1 MSPLGNDP
9 HAAQIAAGAPVE
21 AVATPDEPNRRHW
34 RTDSGN
40 VGTEEPAR
48 ARRCDRGE
56 LLRAHRTTEGY
67 LLIEGRA
74 ARPGVLTYRNA
85 DGSTTRELVLP
96 EELHRTDS
104 LATLARKPVTVEHP
118 SVPVGPDN
126 VRELGVGDVDGEVAV
141 EEEGGFVRVKLVVSR
156 RDGIDA
162 IDSDGIR
169 ELSPGYDCRIDATPG
184 THPTYGAYDQIQR
197 DRRYNHLA
205 LTERARGGPEIRFR
219 VDGASVQVD
228 PFPIED
234 RPMHP
239 KLLLLLAQ
247 LVGATNVKRRTDA
260 GRTDEV
266 DEATIDAAIAKA
278 NEIGTKLAELMPL
291 AGTADELRGQIAALK
306 TQVAGLEAKLA
317 AAESAATSAPAPEA
331 MVEAAAEME
340 PLEGMDAAGQAA
352 ATPEMKRMDAVSK
365 AVRRVGE
372 ERAKLEAAARNLRI
386 DAKDTAKLG
395 LAGLRKL
402 VVTTANPQAR
412 KDADAAYYRVAVDML
427 PAGLATRADA
437 AGDGADPYAA
447 ISDGFR
453 ADRATERADADRA
466 REDADP
472 MTKLLSGFAKRRA
485 EIHRRVDPSVTA
497 VTANR

>member
-1 MSPLGNDP
+1 MSLPGYAP

-21 AVATPDEPNRRHW
+21 AVATPDEPTRRHW
-34 RTDSGN
+34 RTDSGDE
-40 VGTEEPAR
+40 GTEEPAR
-48 ARRCDRGE
+48 VRRCDRGD

-67 LLIEGRA
+67 LFIEGRA

-104 LATLARKPVTVEHP
+104 LATLGQKPVTVEHP

-126 VRELGVGDVDGEVAV
+126 ERELGVGNVDGEVSV
-141 EEEGGFVRVKLVVSR
+141 EEEGGFVRVKLAVRR

-162 IDSDGIR
+162 VESDGIR

-184 THPTYGAYDQIQR
+184 THPVYGAYDQIQR

-239 KLLLLLAQ
+239 KLLLLLAS
-247 LVGATNVKRRTDA
+247 LLGAPNIKRRTDT
-260 GRTDEV
+260 GRTDEA

-278 NEIGTKLAELMPL
+278 GEMQAKLAEVLPI
-291 AGTADELRGQIAALK
+291 AATAADLRAKIAALE
-306 TQVAGLEAKLA
+306 TELAGEKAKLA
-317 AAESAATSAPAPEA
+317 AAEASAASAPSPEA
-331 MVEAAAEME
+331 VIEAAAEME
-340 PLEGMDAAGQAA
+340 PLEGMDAAGQAS

-365 AVRRVGE
+365 VLRRVGE
-372 ERAKLEAAARNLRI
+372 ERAKLEAAARSLRI
-386 DAKDTAKLG
+386 DAKDVAKLG

-437 AGDGADPYAA
+437 AGDAADPYAA
-447 ISDGFR
+447 ISGGFR
-453 ADRATERADADRA
+453 EDTAKAERTDTDKA

-472 MTKLLSGFAKRRA
+472 MSAVLGGYAKRRK
-485 EIHRRVDPSVTA
+485 ELLGRVDPSYPA
-497 VTANR
+497 DR